1 MIEQRAVR
9 LREQE
14 CKKLPVM
21 RDGKFLRDET
31 AVQLTHERPL
41 PAGHRFCMRD
51 NGRIG
56 VGVLLPRQA
65 GRRLLHDRT
74 VDILHVRQD
83 TVRLLLPLEVGAKVH
98 DRAQRI
104 LAERLRIRLR
114 NTGELAAA
122 QQQARTDR
130 AAVRGGQAAEVT
142 RVRRAAQQPALRV

>member
-1 MIEQRAVR
+1 
-9 LREQE
+9 
-14 CKKLPVM
+14 M

-41 PAGHRFCMRD
+41 PAGHCFCMRD

-104 LAERLRIRLR
+104 LAERLCIRLR

-130 AAVRGGQAAEVT
+130 AAVRGGQAAEVA
-142 RVRRAAQQPALRV
+142 RVRRTAQQPALRD